1 MSQQYPYVESQ
12 GLYFPKHILEK
23 WTLQKG
29 GKREPTLAF
38 WEKWAHSRFLCGGQR
53 GHEPRGAS
61 PPIGRINSSQPTGL
75 PVLCGLARLKN
86 ISSVNQILCRE
97 LEIGNTE
104 RTAKLAMGT
113 EAETSWYSEGP
124 EKLRRVTDK
133 LKIQV
138 NRSWESEKEV
148 HLPREK
154 KRMFRDERT
163 KWFIKEGQRAVPRVD
178 LVL

>member
-124 EKLRRVTDK
+124 EKLRWSPT
-133 LKIQV
+133 
-138 NRSWESEKEV
+138 SWKFKWTKAGNQKRKFICRGKRKEC
-148 HLPREK
+148 LEMSGPS
-154 KRMFRDERT
+154 
-163 KWFIKEGQRAVPRVD
+163 G
-178 LVL
+178 L